1 MVNLKIDGQDVSV
14 PEGTTV
20 LRAAEAAGITIPTLC
35 DHKHLT
41 PFGGC
46 RLCLVEVEGAR
57 TLQPSCTLP
66 VNNNMV
72 VLTNTPKVRE
82 ARKFVLSLIFSER
95 NHFCMY
101 CAASNGD
108 CELQNAAYG
117 EGMTHWPLQP
127 NWQPYAIDASH
138 PDIVIDNNRCILCRR
153 CIRACGELVGNY
165 TLGVEERGASTLL
178 IADLGVP
185 LGDSTC
191 VSCGTCIQVCPTGAI
206 IEREGAYMGHDR
218 DMTHVKSVC
227 NACAMGCG
235 IEMSVRDNHL
245 MRINGD
251 WDAAVGEGLL
261 CELGRFTPLK
271 EERERI
277 VTPLVRKD
285 GALKAATWDEAL
297 DALAAK
303 LKPLAGAKTKGIAA
317 MASTRLTAEA
327 LYDFDQLFNQK
338 LNAGVVTSTE
348 QGARTAETITASSK
362 CSLDALKD
370 ADCVVV
376 VGADLTVQQQVAGF
390 FIKRNLINGT
400 KLIVIDTG
408 NNKLAPSA
416 HYALK
421 PAKGGDYELVMG
433 LTAAVAKSGLAK
445 GPTPKSGLSRYTP
458 EATFERTG
466 VTPETL
472 AEVATV
478 IAEAKRPVFVYGGNV
493 NGGETGRMAKAL
505 VDLVALTSA
514 QAAPIGALGYAN
526 SLAAGAYKL
535 DKAFDIQGQQVIFLA
550 LGDEKTTSSLALKL
564 EPPADAKTKPF
575 LAVQASYMSQVTA
588 MADVVLPVEMWA
600 EQEGHFVNLEGR
612 TQEAHRGVTPPEGVW
627 ANTRVLEALA
637 ERVGAPLDGNWQKDL
652 AF

>member
-1 MVNLKIDGQDVSV
+1 MVNLKIDGQDVTV

-72 VLTNTPKVRE
+72 VLTNTPKVSE
-82 ARKFVLSLIFSER
+82 ARKFVLSLMFSER

-101 CAASNGD
+101 CAVSNGD

-127 NWQPYAIDASH
+127 NWQPFPMDASH

-153 CIRACGELVGNY
+153 CIRACGDLVGNY

-178 IADLGVP
+178 VADLGTP
-185 LGDSTC
+185 LGESTC
-191 VSCGTCIQVCPTGAI
+191 VSCGTCIQMCPTGAI
-206 IEREGAYMGHDR
+206 IEREGVYMGHEK

-227 NACAMGCG
+227 TACAMGCG

-251 WDAAVGEGLL
+251 WDATVGEGLL

-297 DALAAK
+297 DTIAAK
-303 LKPLAGAKTKGIAA
+303 LKPLAGAKAKGIAA
-317 MASTRLTAEA
+317 MVSTRLTTEA
-327 LYDFDQLFNQK
+327 LYDFEQLFSEK
-338 LNAGVVTSTE
+338 LSAGVVTSTE
-348 QGARTAETITASSK
+348 LGARTADMIAASPK
-362 CSLDALKD
+362 CSLDALKTS
-370 ADCVVV
+370 DCVVV
-376 VGADLTVQQQVAGF
+376 VGADLTSQQQVAGF
-390 FIKRNLINGT
+390 FIKRNLVNGT
-400 KLIVIDTG
+400 KLVVIDAG
-408 NNKLAPSA
+408 NNKLASSA

-421 PAKGGDYELVMG
+421 PMKGGDYELVMG
-433 LTAAVAKSGLAK
+433 LTAAIAKTGLAK
-445 GPTPKSGLSRYTP
+445 GPTPKSGLSRFTP

-466 VTPETL
+466 VTAEKL
-472 AEVATV
+472 AEVAQV
-478 IAEAKRPVFVYGGNV
+478 IASAKKPVFVYGSNV
-493 NGGETGRMAKAL
+493 AGGETGRMAKAL
-505 VDLVALTSA
+505 ADLVLLTGA
-514 QAAPIGALGYAN
+514 EATPIGALGRAN
-526 SLAAGAYKL
+526 SLAAGTYKL
-535 DKAFDIQGQQVIFLA
+535 DKAFDPQGQQAVFLA
-550 LGDEKTTSSLALKL
+550 LGDEKATPALAQKL

-575 LAVQASYMSQVTA
+575 LAVQASYVSQVTA

-600 EQEGHFVNLEGR
+600 EQEGHYLNLEGR
-612 TQEAHRGVTPPEGVW
+612 LQEAHRGITPPESVW
-627 ANTRVLEALA
+627 SNSKVLEALA
-637 ERVGAPLDGNWQKDL
+637 ERVGTPLDGNWQKDL
-652 AF
+652 EF